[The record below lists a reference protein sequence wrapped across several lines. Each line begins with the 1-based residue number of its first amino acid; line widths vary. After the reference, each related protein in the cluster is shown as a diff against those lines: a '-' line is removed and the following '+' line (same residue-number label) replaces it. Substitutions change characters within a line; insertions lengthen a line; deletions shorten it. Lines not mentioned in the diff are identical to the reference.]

1 MLRRFTPFSKIVNH
15 INPTFV
21 IISHVNYNIE
31 ERRFME
37 EKIVV
42 DGKPFVV
49 EKADD
54 FITRL
59 IGLMFK
65 KKYPPQKAL
74 HITPC
79 NAIHMFFMRFPITAI
94 FVDEDGIITDYK
106 KNLKE
111 WSIYCSF
118 FRRSKSVYEISYLG
132 NENITPRIGS
142 KIKVEL

>member
-1 MLRRFTPFSKIVNH
+1 MD
-15 INPTFV
+15 
-21 IISHVNYNIE
+21 
-31 ERRFME
+31 

-65 KKYPPQKAL
+65 KKYSPQKAL

-94 FVDEDGIITDYK
+94 FVDENGIVTDYK

-111 WSIYCSF
+111 WSLYFSF
-118 FRRSKSVYEISYLG
+118 FKKSKSIYEISYLG
-132 NENITPRIGS
+132 NEDITPRIGS
-142 KIKVEL
+142 QIKVEL